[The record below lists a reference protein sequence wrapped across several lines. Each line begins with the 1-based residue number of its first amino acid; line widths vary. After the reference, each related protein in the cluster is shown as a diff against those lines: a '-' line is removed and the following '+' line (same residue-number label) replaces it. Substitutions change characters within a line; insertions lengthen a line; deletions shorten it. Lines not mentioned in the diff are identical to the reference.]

1 MNCFKKI
8 YVFCMMIFMGQMNI
22 SAQTFISNAKKWS
35 IVERN
40 IWEEIEISSSYY
52 KFFDDTLIDDARY
65 KKLYR
70 TDKEQTDN
78 WYFDSAWKEENN
90 RVYKYDDVAGSEVLV
105 YDYNLQKTDSF
116 YYRMIEGYLNV
127 DSVGM
132 KAWGGKVR
140 KHLYLSSPGYSDQ
153 ITIWRQGVGQDG
165 LITRSSEIGIDGAFI
180 SLLCFYEDSELLY
193 QNPDYDKC
201 CVQTSVDKMEKELEL
216 IRCWLSGDNELL
228 VELLIVEE
236 GIISF
241 FANNGVQI
249 YKQRIDKKLTTI
261 SIPTDGVYVFQFE
274 SENGEFQSGK
284 IHVK

>member
-1 MNCFKKI
+1 
-8 YVFCMMIFMGQMNI
+8 MMIFMGQMNI